1 MRNALANLYRF
12 KPGRTFAQ
20 ALVGLLVG
28 STIFDIDWQTALG
41 GAALAGLVSLLQIW
55 AEGGVMLAEDK
66 RVTDTL
72 DYVGEHRA
80 P

>member
-1 MRNALANLYRF
+1 MTFLSILYRF

-55 AEGGVMLAEDK
+55 AEGGEMLAVDA
-66 RVTDTL
+66 RVTGTL
-72 DYVGEHRA
+72 EYVGEHRA

>member
-1 MRNALANLYRF
+1 MLRNLYRF

-28 STIFDIDWQTALG
+28 STIFDIDWTVALG
-41 GAALAGLVSLLQIW
+41 GGALAGLVSFLQIW
-55 AEGGVMLAEDK
+55 AEGGQMLADDE
-66 RVTDTL
+66 RVTRT
-72 DYVGEHRA
+72 A

>member
-1 MRNALANLYRF
+1 MTFLAILYRF

-41 GAALAGLVSLLQIW
+41 GAALAGLVALLQIW
-55 AEGGVMLAEDK
+55 AEGGEMLADDA
-66 RVTDTL
+66 RVTGTL
-72 DYVGEHRA
+72 EYVGEHRA